1 MKTPRNSCH
10 ALIVAIAV
18 TVALSA
24 AQAQT
29 ASPAPSSPAPAAP
42 PPDAVATT
50 TTSPAPAS
58 DDQVVTLSAFEV
70 TGEAEHGYVASESE
84 TGTRIATKIQD
95 LPFSV
100 NVVTGAFLN
109 DFQEYSLNDQLAFVP
124 GFTPSELAGQYQLNG
139 FPQTVSLVDGFRRIG
154 LVDTVD
160 IDRIEVIHGPDA
172 SIYGATAPGGVIN
185 FLTNQPTTTQTD
197 SLQFGGGS
205 DDFYRLALYTSG
217 PLGDSGKLFY
227 RLDMSDQFNKYSEEF
242 ASKHN
247 DYIDGK
253 ILFKPDANTSLT
265 FSVEHSDLYEHP
277 FNQVLTV
284 TEKRTMPW
292 AANNITESQYFGMTT
307 TGGLLDYNYAGPESY
322 DHNRVNSTTLAFDH
336 RFSDFWSM
344 KLGANVFINPYN
356 DQMIGSGAYYPYGT
370 GNVVVAA
377 NGTITPGFAPVVKD
391 QPAADW
397 KPQRGGGFQLDNL
410 FSFDT
415 GPIKNK
421 FLLTEDYYELSQRT
435 VTQDMLAAVGTQATD
450 YYALYSPYNS
460 SGASYYTPFT
470 GWVPATMGYGWNT
483 TMYNSNPSLYTGT
496 ATDSWVA
503 DGDYGLFG
511 SERASLFDDRLTLM
525 IGGRGDYV
533 KNQVKNYNIAAVGS
547 SPALGAAE
555 PANYQAFD
563 YNTSDWTYQTGVSF
577 KVTDGINLF
586 VNKSTAFNPQPQ
598 IDTVTGLA
606 LPNNTSNGYEFGFK
620 AALIQDKLNLE
631 VSRFFINEFNLAVTE
646 TDPVTGLKDTIL
658 NGQEQSQGYQ
668 MDLNYQVTPDF
679 YIQADWG
686 YAVARTINGDAL
698 TFYDALPVR
707 RTPTDNAGLALHY
720 QISHGPLKG
729 LFFTTDGKYYT
740 KSLVNLGSGKS
751 LIPGPMSAT
760 SGSTLSMYYV
770 AATNTT
776 YAYAAGTDPKIAG
789 ELKLTATPF
798 NNIPLPGNGL
808 LPFPNQ
814 PANALINY
822 PVGPG
827 GTALPLVNAAVP
839 GVYSGE
845 PTGVYVDDGRVYNFN
860 APYAVFDI
868 GTGYTWNLSRK
879 TTSTIQVGIKNLLNR
894 AYTYGSGVPGA
905 PFQVVA
911 TCRLDF

>member
-1 MKTPRNSCH
+1 MKTPRIS
-10 ALIVAIAV
+10 VAVFVVLVCAAAV
-18 TVALSA
+18 PPDGR
-24 AQAQT
+24 AQAV
-29 ASPAPSSPAPAAP
+29 SPAPSSAAATTPPAAAGTAAG
-42 PPDAVATT
+42 DAAT
-50 TTSPAPAS
+50 APG
-58 DDQVVTLSAFEV
+58 DQVITLSAFEV
-70 TGEAEHGYVASESE
+70 NGEAEHGYVAAESE

-100 NVVTGAFLN
+100 NVVTGSFLN
-109 DFQEYSLNDQLAFVP
+109 DFQEYNLNDQLAFVP
-124 GFTPSELAGQYQLNG
+124 GFSPSELTAQYQLNG

-154 LVDTVD
+154 LLDTVD

-185 FLTNQPTTTQTD
+185 FITLQPTATPTESFQ
-197 SLQFGGGS
+197 LGGGS
-205 DDFYRLALYTSG
+205 DNYYRAALYTSG

-242 ASKHN
+242 ASAHK

-253 ILFKPDANTSLT
+253 VLYKPNADTSITLA
-265 FSVEHSDLYEHP
+265 VEHSDLYEHP

-292 AANNITESQYFGMTT
+292 AANNITESQYYGMTT
-307 TGGLLDYNYAGPESY
+307 TDDLLDYNYAGPESF
-322 DHNRVNSTTLAFDH
+322 DHNRVDSSTVTLEH
-336 RFSDFWSM
+336 RFNDVWSV
-344 KLGANVFINPYN
+344 KFGANAFLNPYN

-370 GNVVVAA
+370 GNVTDN
-377 NGTITPGFAPVVKD
+377 NGTITPAFAPVVKD

-397 KPQRGGGFQLDNL
+397 KNQRGGGLQLDNL
-410 FSFDT
+410 FAFDT

-421 FLLTEDYYELSQRT
+421 FLLTGDYYELSQGS
-435 VTQDMLAAVGTQATD
+435 VTRDMLFAVGTQATD

-460 SGASYYTPFT
+460 SGAPYYTPFSQWT
-470 GWVPATMGYGWNT
+470 PATMGYGWNT
-483 TMYNSNPSLYTGT
+483 TMYNQDPALYGGV
-496 ATDSWVA
+496 ATDSWIA

-511 SERASLFDDRLTLM
+511 SERASLFNDRLTLM
-525 IGGRGDYV
+525 LGGRGDYV
-533 KNQVKNYNIAAVGS
+533 KNQVKNYNIAATGS

-555 PANYQAFD
+555 PVNFQAFD
-563 YNTSDWTYQTGVSF
+563 YNTSDWTYQVGASF
-577 KVTDGINLF
+577 KATDGINLF
-586 VNKSTAFNPQPQ
+586 ANKSTAFNPQPQ

-606 LPNNTSNGYEFGFK
+606 LPNNSSNGYEFGFK
-620 AALIQDKLNLE
+620 ADLIHDRLNLE
-631 VSRFFINEFNLAVTE
+631 VSRFFINEYNLAVTE

-658 NGQEQSQGYQ
+658 NGQEQSKGYE
-668 MDLNYQVTPDF
+668 MDLNFQATSDF
-679 YIQADWG
+679 YVQADWG
-686 YAVARTINGDAL
+686 YAVARTVNGDAL

-707 RTPTDNAGLALHY
+707 RTPTDNAGLALRY
-720 QISHGPLKG
+720 QISHGPLRG
-729 LFFTTDGKYYT
+729 LFFTGDAKYYT

-822 PVGPG
+822 PVNQS
-827 GTALPLVNAAVP
+827 GTPLPLANPSVP
-839 GVYSGE
+839 GVYTGE
-845 PTGVYVDDGRVYNFN
+845 PAGVYVDDGRSYNFN

-868 GTGYTWNLSRK
+868 GTGFNWKMSR
-879 TTSTIQVGIKNLLNR
+879 TFNSTFQVGIKNLLNR

-905 PFQVVA
+905 PFQVV
-911 TCRLDF
+911 TTFRLDF